1 MGVIGWM
8 GVGEG
13 GRIRPIMTF
22 PLKYEEFQ
30 RTCGFV
36 DIWYLI
42 HAGALEFPNEISMEI
57 NNPIAYFLGTFMHLF
72 SNRFLENILCLHSD
86 HSG

>member
-22 PLKYEEFQ
+22 PLKREEFQ

-36 DIWYLI
+36 DIWY
-42 HAGALEFPNEISMEI
+42 
-57 NNPIAYFLGTFMHLF
+57 FMLAPWSSLMRSQSKHLKGQ
-72 SNRFLENILCLHSD
+72 L
-86 HSG
+86 